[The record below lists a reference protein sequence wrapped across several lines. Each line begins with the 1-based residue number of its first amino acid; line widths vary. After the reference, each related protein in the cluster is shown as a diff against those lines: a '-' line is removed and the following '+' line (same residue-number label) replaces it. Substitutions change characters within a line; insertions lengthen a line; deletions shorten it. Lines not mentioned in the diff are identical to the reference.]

1 MSEPNKVVV
10 ITGAASGIGAATAEL
25 FAKEN
30 YQLVLLDIS
39 YKGNTL
45 DNSSA
50 RSEVKLDVSKAEEVE
65 KVLLD
70 ISKTYGRIDVI
81 VNNAGVGTSQFAK
94 TEDHSVDDWHRVIS
108 INQSGV
114 FYCMKYVLKL
124 MSKQGFGNIVNV
136 ASLAGVKASG
146 YNLAYSAS
154 KFAVVGMTKSAAI
167 EYGRRNIRINCVC
180 PGYTESPLLD
190 SLFSIKP
197 KLRDRFLQSIPMDR
211 YGQPDEI
218 AEAIL
223 WLSSDKSKFITGQSI
238 ILDGGLS
245 L

>member
-1 MSEPNKVVV
+1 
-10 ITGAASGIGAATAEL
+10 
-25 FAKEN
+25 
-30 YQLVLLDIS
+30 
-39 YKGNTL
+39 
-45 DNSSA
+45 
-50 RSEVKLDVSKAEEVE
+50 
-65 KVLLD
+65 
-70 ISKTYGRIDVI
+70 
-81 VNNAGVGTSQFAK
+81 
-94 TEDHSVDDWHRVIS
+94 
-108 INQSGV
+108 
-114 FYCMKYVLKL
+114 